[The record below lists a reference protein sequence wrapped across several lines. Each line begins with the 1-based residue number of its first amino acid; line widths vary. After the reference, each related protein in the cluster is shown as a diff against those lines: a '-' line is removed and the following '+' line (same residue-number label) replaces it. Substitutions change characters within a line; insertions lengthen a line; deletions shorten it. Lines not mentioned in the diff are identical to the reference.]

1 MQKPRKRCAM
11 RMRRSPAR
19 SQRPASS
26 SSASRSRTM
35 ATIDQQQLA
44 VALAYREDEGAPRVV
59 AKGRGLLAEAIL
71 ARAKEAGVYVHESP
85 ELVALL
91 MQVDL
96 DSRIPPQLYV
106 AVAEL
111 LAWLYRLEQGEVLAP
126 PTPKP

>member
-1 MQKPRKRCAM
+1 
-11 RMRRSPAR
+11 
-19 SQRPASS
+19 
-26 SSASRSRTM
+26 M
-35 ATIDQQQLA
+35 AAIDPQQLA

-96 DSRIPPQLYV
+96 DSRIPPQLYI

-111 LAWLYRLEQGEVLAP
+111 LAWLYRLERGEQLP
-126 PTPKP
+126 PPVPSLPKP

>member
-1 MQKPRKRCAM
+1 
-11 RMRRSPAR
+11 
-19 SQRPASS
+19 
-26 SSASRSRTM
+26 M
-35 ATIDQQQLA
+35 AVDQQQLA

-59 AKGRGLLAEAIL
+59 AKGRGLLAEAIV

-96 DSRIPPQLYV
+96 DSRIPPQLYI

-111 LAWLYRLEQGEVLAP
+111 LAWLYRLEQGEVLP
-126 PTPKP
+126 PPVPSLPPKA